1 MACLGAL
8 AAVPLARAS
17 EDVAGVGARVVG
29 IAVVAL
35 IAALVLEWTA
45 LIPAAL
51 VLVGGLYAAQLAID
65 DAPLDTASPA
75 FAAGLLV
82 TAELA
87 YWSLE
92 ERDHVQGEPGAG
104 LRHAAFVAGLGV
116 AALLVASVLLV
127 LVDAVH
133 TKGLTVDLLGAAAA
147 AATMF
152 AIVLV
157 ARGHGRTGH

>member
-1 MACLGAL
+1 M
-8 AAVPLARAS
+8 PLARAS
-17 EDVAGVGARVVG
+17 EDAVGPGVRVAA

-35 IAALVLEWTA
+35 IAALVLEWV
-45 LIPAAL
+45 LLVPAAL
-51 VLVGGLYAAQLAID
+51 VLVAGIYAAQLAID
-65 DAPLDTASPA
+65 DASLDTASPVY
-75 FAAGLLV
+75 AAGLLV

-92 ERDHVQGEPGAG
+92 ERDHIQGEPGAG

-127 LVDAVH
+127 VADTLR
-133 TKGLTVDLLGAAAA
+133 TTGLAVDLLGAVAAVA
-147 AATMF
+147 ALF
-152 AIVLV
+152 AVVLA

>member
-1 MACLGAL
+1 VACLGAL

-17 EDVAGVGARVVG
+17 DDVVELGARVAA

-35 IAALVLEWTA
+35 IAAIVLEWTP
-45 LIPAAL
+45 LIPTAL

-65 DAPLDTASPA
+65 DVGLDTASPA

-92 ERDHVQGEPGAG
+92 ERDHLRGEPGAG
-104 LRHAAFVAGLGV
+104 LRHAAFVAMLGV
-116 AALLVASVLLV
+116 ATLLVSSLLLV
-127 LVDAVH
+127 VVDTVRA
-133 TKGLTVDLLGAAAA
+133 TGLAYDLLGAAAA
-147 AATMF
+147 ATALF